1 MSIPRVMVVEDDES
15 LRRVIQTQIAGMGYK
30 VSVAESVDQA
40 LETLHANSHDLILT
54 DLQLPGRSGL
64 DLLKIVRSEYPETA
78 VILMTAFG
86 SVANAVEAMKS
97 GAYDYLTKPLH
108 PYELRALINRAMERS
123 RLLEE
128 VRTLRSSIDRKF
140 GFENILGRSS
150 VLMRVL
156 DNSAQAAST
165 DATILIRGETGTG
178 KELLAKA
185 IHFNSARR
193 DKPFI
198 VINCGAIPKE
208 LLESELFGHVRGS
221 FTGALTH
228 KKGRVEMAD
237 GGTVFLDEIGE
248 MPLELQVRI
257 LRFLQERE
265 IEKVG
270 ATQTQPIKVDV
281 RMIAATHRNLQKMVE
296 EGTFREDLYYRL
308 AVVPLDL
315 PPLRDR
321 REDIPEFVQQFFERT
336 REKLKKEHLN
346 LPTALLPYFQSYR
359 WPGNVREIENV
370 VERIVVFARGE
381 EVTVADLP
389 EFLRA
394 QTQPESP
401 KLALPDQG
409 VSLEAVERNMIL
421 SALCKFNGNQS
432 KAARYLGISRKVL
445 LTRMA
450 KYRIQKAEVAA
461 ASASQTSKPASIS

>member
-1 MSIPRVMVVEDDES
+1 MSLPRIMVVEDDES
-15 LRRVIQTQIAGMGYK
+15 LRRVIQAQITGMGFK
-30 VSVAESVDQA
+30 VSVAGSVDEA
-40 LETLHANSHDLILT
+40 LEQLQANSHDLILT

-64 DLLKIVRSEYPETA
+64 DLLKIVHGEYPETT
-78 VILMTAFG
+78 VILMTGYG
-86 SVANAVEAMKS
+86 SVPNAVEAMKA

-108 PYELRALINRAMERS
+108 PYELRALISRAMERT

-128 VRTLRSSIDRKF
+128 VRTLRSNIDRKF
-140 GFENILGRSS
+140 GFESIIGRSS
-150 VLMRVL
+150 ALLRVL
-156 DNSAQAAST
+156 DNAAQAAST

-178 KELLAKA
+178 KELLARA
-185 IHFNSARR
+185 VHFNSSRR
-193 DKPFI
+193 HKPFI
-198 VINCGAIPKE
+198 VINCGAIPRE

-221 FTGALTH
+221 FTGALAH

-270 ATQTQPIKVDV
+270 ATQAQPIKVDV

-321 REDIPEFVQQFFERT
+321 REDIPEFVQQFFERS
-336 REKLKKEHLN
+336 REKLKKETLT
-346 LPTALLPYFQSYR
+346 LSASLLPYFQNYR
-359 WPGNVREIENV
+359 WSGNVRELENV
-370 VERIVVFARGE
+370 VERIVVLARGD
-381 EVTVADLP
+381 EVTLADLP
-389 EFLRA
+389 DYLR
-394 QTQPESP
+394 SP
-401 KLALPDQG
+401 GRTDSAKLALPDQG
-409 VSLEAVERNMIL
+409 VSLEGMERNMIV

-450 KYRIQKAEVAA
+450 KYHIQKAELEAAA
-461 ASASQTSKPASIS
+461 ASPAP